1 MQCNYYFN
9 YKEKFLQV
17 QRPPPIK
24 LKKFDSGLLKIG
36 SLFDIQ
42 KKKIID
48 YYFYDMTQQ
57 EIADKDDVSIR
68 TVQYTLNELEKKL
81 KNFIKYH

>member
-1 MQCNYYFN
+1 
-9 YKEKFLQV
+9 
-17 QRPPPIK
+17 
-24 LKKFDSGLLKIG
+24 
-36 SLFDIQ
+36 
-42 KKKIID
+42 
-48 YYFYDMTQQ
+48 MTQQ